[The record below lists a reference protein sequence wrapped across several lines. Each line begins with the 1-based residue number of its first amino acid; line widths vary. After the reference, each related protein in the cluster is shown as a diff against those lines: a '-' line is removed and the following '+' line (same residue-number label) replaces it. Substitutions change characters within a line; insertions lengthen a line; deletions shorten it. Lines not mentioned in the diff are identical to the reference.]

1 MSLLK
6 KSSGIIA
13 ITTLVLMVAT
23 TIFGTTN
30 DAEAQRQRSNG
41 NFNQQGQTTQGD
53 QTSTVGDQTALLA
66 NIGAIQAQVGVV
78 ANLQCVLGAC
88 VSTGN

>member
-41 NFNQQGQTTQGD
+41 NFNQQGQVTQGD
-53 QTSTVGDQTALLA
+53 QTSTVGNQ
-66 NIGAIQAQVGVV
+66 IGAVNVGSIQAQVGAVV
-78 ANLQCVLGAC
+78 NLQCSVLGAC